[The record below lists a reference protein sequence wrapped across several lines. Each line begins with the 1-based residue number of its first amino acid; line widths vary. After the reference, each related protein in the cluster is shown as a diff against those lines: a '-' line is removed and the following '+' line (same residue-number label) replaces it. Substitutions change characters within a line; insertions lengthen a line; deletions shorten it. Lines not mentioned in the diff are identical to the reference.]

1 MTSPR
6 CASADSGTT
15 PFEANS
21 EEESLWIFGYGSLV
35 WRPAFEHLESHPAY
49 IKGFARRFWQ
59 GSMDHRGLP
68 ERPGRVVTLLPNESV
83 QEIERADF
91 EPGPCWGTAYRI
103 LRSDPDRVL
112 AGLDHRERGG
122 YDRLE
127 LDLYFPEAADA
138 DASVSNQEE
147 ARPTPGLVYIASP
160 ANRNYL
166 GFAPVDAIAHQIAGA
181 RGPSGANPEYVFE
194 LAQGLREM
202 GAVDPHVFS
211 IEAAL
216 AEHSSLT
223 AESPE
228 QKQKQRPGA

>member
-1 MTSPR
+1 MSPR
-6 CASADSGTT
+6 RAAADSVTT

-35 WRPAFEHLESHPAY
+35 WRPAFDHLESHPAY

-68 ERPGRVVTLLPNESV
+68 ERPGRVVTLLPNASV
-83 QEIERADF
+83 QEIEGADF

-138 DASVSNQEE
+138 DASVSNQEK
-147 ARPTPGLVYIASP
+147 APPTPGLVYVASP
-160 ANRNYL
+160 ANRAYL
-166 GFAPVDAIAHQIAGA
+166 GFASVDAIAHQIAGA

-194 LAQGLREM
+194 LAKGLRKM

-211 IEAAL
+211 IEEAL
-216 AEHSSLT
+216 AEHCSLT
-223 AESPE
+223 GQSPE
-228 QKQKQRPGA
+228 QKQKRRPGA